1 MATPPI
7 AKLKKKD
14 IVWLSTHYCKHRM
27 PYLSHYSCYLK
38 EQPQP
43 VVGFFDIEC
52 SDLNADIGV
61 LLAWCIKIKGKDKI
75 IERVATKKE
84 LQDSNCIDK
93 KNVEA
98 AVKAIKSCDRI
109 ISYYGT
115 GFDLKFI
122 RTRAVVWGIDFPPI
136 GQIYHSDLYYIIRN
150 RFKLHSNRLE
160 NACRVLLGKTK
171 KTHFDPMIWLRALQ
185 GQTDAMNYI
194 IDHCRKDVIET
205 ERLWNK
211 VNKFANETNKS
222 I

>member
-1 MATPPI
+1 MPTPPI
-7 AKLKKKD
+7 TKLKKKEID
-14 IVWLSTHYCKHRM
+14 WLSTHYCKHRM

-61 LLAWCIKIKGKDKI
+61 ILAWCLKIKGQNKI
-75 IERVATKKE
+75 IERVATPKE
-84 LQDSNCIDK
+84 LHDPNCIDK

-98 AVKAIKSCDRI
+98 AVKAVTSCDRVV
-109 ISYYGT
+109 SYYGT
-115 GFDLKFI
+115 RFDLKFL
-122 RTRAVVWGIDFPPI
+122 RTRALVWGIDFPPI

-160 NACRVLLGKTK
+160 NACRVLLGKTQ

-185 GQTDAMNYI
+185 GHEDAMKYI
-194 IDHCRKDVIET
+194 IDHCRKDVRET

-211 VNKFANETNKS
+211 VNKFAKETNTS